1 MVYFCERCETHR
13 NFKPLSVVEVRDREE
28 PFPQQFTFATC
39 EICYYPAVYSRDDYD
54 LGAGFEDDEY
64 YRVYPPHERSV
75 PFVLPTIVRE
85 SYDEAVRCEVHK
97 SWIACVTMVG
107 RTLEAV
113 TKEYAPEVRSM
124 FGGLKKMY
132 DDGAISQEI
141 HDWANELR
149 SIRNIGAHAT
159 AKKLSRQDAKESLDF
174 LQAILE
180 TIYYMRPKFIAM
192 KARRGEASI
201 ASQSVS

>member
-1 MVYFCERCETHR
+1 MIYFCEHCETHR
-13 NFKPLSVVEVRDREE
+13 NFNSLSVAEVRGGGFPEE
-28 PFPQQFTFATC
+28 FTFAVC
-39 EICYYPAVYSRDDYD
+39 EVCHYPAVYSREDYD
-54 LGAGFEDDEY
+54 LGEGFEDDEY
-64 YRVYPPHERSV
+64 YRVYPPHERTVS
-75 PFVLPTIVRE
+75 FVLPAIVRE
-85 SYDEAVRCEVHK
+85 SYDEAVRCESHK

-113 TKEYAPEVRSM
+113 TKEYAPEVRNM

-132 DDGAISQEI
+132 QDGAISQEI

-149 SIRNIGAHAT
+149 AIRNIGAHAT
-159 AKKLSRQDAKESLDF
+159 PQKLSRQDATESLDF

-192 KARRGEASI
+192 KARRGVTSI
-201 ASQSVS
+201 APPAVT